1 MTEIP
6 AKILLVDDDP
16 RSLMAMETLLTGPA
30 RIVIKAD
37 SGQEALR
44 QVLRHDFAVI
54 LLDVRMPRVDGF
66 EAAELIRQ
74 RELSHHIPIIFLSA
88 VDKLEED
95 VFRGLASGAVDYL
108 FKPVVPEVLQS
119 KVSVFVELYRTRERM
134 KLQAVRQGE
143 ERFRLLVDSIKDF
156 SILLLSPDGTVTSW
170 NPGTRLIEGYDANEV
185 IGRNHSGFFTADD
198 IQRGIPALALEVAA
212 STGQHEDEGWRVRK
226 DGSKFWSNVV
236 ITAMKDDAGK
246 VNGFARVA
254 RDLTERKAAEEQ
266 LRTIAVELEQ
276 RVSERTQE
284 LLQSRL
290 RLRELATELT
300 LTEQRE
306 RRRLAGELHDYLA
319 QLLVLIRI
327 KIRQTSS
334 HVKEAVPMALLMEA
348 DRAIIDSLNYT
359 RSLVAELA
367 PPSLQ
372 EFGLLEG
379 FGWLAEQMQTHG
391 LTVTVKKNVEH
402 IVLPDDQAVL
412 VFQSAR
418 ELLFNVLKHA
428 ETDQAEVTIDTNP
441 EGHLVVTVE
450 DHGQGFNPNEMTG
463 HSEER
468 KRFGLFS
475 VRERAEA
482 MGGSLVVRSVLRQGT
497 SAALIIPY
505 WPPTTP
511 KTVNA
516 ELGMRNDELS
526 DASPMRSHQQG
537 PGEQSVS
544 DVKSEH
550 SEFPRGGDRST
561 FHIPNSS
568 SRTRAAVRVLLADDH
583 AMVRQGLRSILDA
596 YQDISV
602 VGEAAD
608 GAEAVEL
615 AGLLAPDV
623 IVMDVNM
630 AKMDGIE
637 ATRRIKARWPGMII
651 IGLSVSTRNQ
661 VESLLVEAG
670 AHCYVS
676 KEAAGDQ
683 LYGAIVAAVQQ
694 DRDGYQT
701 VRIETA
707 LPAQQVPRPLSE

>member
-1 MTEIP
+1 MTEIL
-6 AKILLVDDDP
+6 AKILLVDDDA
-16 RSLMAMETLLTGPA
+16 RSLMAMETLLTGHG
-30 RIVIKAD
+30 RTVITAD

-74 RELSHHIPIIFLSA
+74 REQSRHTPIIFLSA
-88 VDKLEED
+88 VDKLDDD

-119 KVSVFVELYRTRERM
+119 KVSVFVELYRMRERV

-143 ERFRLLVDSIKDF
+143 ERFSLLVDSIRDY
-156 SILLLSPDGTVTSW
+156 SILLLSPEGIVTSW
-170 NPGTRLIEGYDANEV
+170 NPGVRLVEGYEASEI
-185 IGRNHSGFFTADD
+185 IGRNHAEFFTADD
-198 IQRGIPALALEVAA
+198 TERGSPGQALEMATSA
-212 STGQHEDEGWRVRK
+212 GQHEDEGWRVRK
-226 DGSKFWSNVV
+226 DGSKFWANVV

-246 VNGFARVA
+246 LSGFARVA

-266 LRTIAVELEQ
+266 LRKIAVELEQ

-284 LLQSRL
+284 LRDSQL
-290 RLRELATELT
+290 RLRDLAMELT

-334 HVKEAVPMALLMEA
+334 HVKDATPTALLMEA

-367 PPSLQ
+367 PPALQ

-379 FGWLAEQMQTHG
+379 FGWLAEQMQNHG
-391 LTVTVKKNVEH
+391 LTVTVKKNVQH
-402 IVLPDDQAVL
+402 IVLDDDQAVL
-412 VFQSAR
+412 VFQSTR

-428 ETDQAEVTIDTNP
+428 STTQAEVSIDTDDD
-441 EGHLVVTVE
+441 GHLIVTVKDE
-450 DHGQGFNPNEMTG
+450 GCGFNFDEVTG
-463 HSEER
+463 NREER

-475 VRERAEA
+475 VRERTEA
-482 MGGSLVVRSVLRQGT
+482 MGGRLVVTSVLRKGT

-505 WPPTTP
+505 WPVVRDATP
-511 KTVNA
+511 QPGSLTPGAASLMGKESHSRLLA
-516 ELGMRNDELS
+516 PLGEGMASEGLS
-526 DASPMRSHQQG
+526 G
-537 PGEQSVS
+537 S
-544 DVKSEH
+544 DKVL
-550 SEFPRGGDRST
+550 
-561 FHIPNSS
+561 
-568 SRTRAAVRVLLADDH
+568 RVLLADDH
-583 AMVRQGLRSILDA
+583 AMVRQGLRSILES
-596 YQDISV
+596 YRDISV

-608 GAEAVEL
+608 GEEAVEM
-615 AGLLAPDV
+615 AERLAPDV

-630 AKMDGIE
+630 AKLDGIE
-637 ATRRIKARWPGMII
+637 ATRRVKARWPGIRVV
-651 IGLSVSTRNQ
+651 GLSVSTRAQ
-661 VESLLVEAG
+661 VESLLLEAG
-670 AHCYVS
+670 ASCYVS

-683 LYGAIVAAVQQ
+683 LYGAIGMAVQPTS
-694 DRDGYQT
+694 RDWEGMKRVNVSQT
-701 VRIETA
+701 HQPPV
-707 LPAQQVPRPLSE
+707 